1 MKLPIQCWGDDLD
14 DNAAAQAKNIA
25 SLSFAFHHIAMMPD
39 AHVGYGMP
47 IGGVLATTDAIIPNA
62 VGVDIGCGVAAHRT
76 TIKSEYIPDGEL
88 KNVMGKIREKVPVGF
103 LSHKEPKE
111 LPSHLQNEPE
121 IDFAHLDIDGLPI
134 KSIIQKAKYQAG
146 TLGGGN
152 HFIEIQKDEEDFIW
166 VMVHSGSRNVGYTIA
181 NYFNKLAVK
190 LNKKWLIGPALLL
203 NADNN
208 LAYLP
213 ILSQEGYNYIESML
227 YATEFAK
234 FNRYLIMREC
244 ILALQNRND
253 NQFFQFQHYDIC
265 HNYAE
270 LENHFGS
277 NVWVHRKGAIKAR
290 KDDVCIIPGSQGSNS
305 YIGAGLGNPDSFTS
319 CSHGAGRRMGRM
331 EARKSLSIDNE
342 KKILD
347 EMGVIHSIRNQK
359 DLDEAP
365 SAYKD
370 IDKVMEA
377 QKDLVRIVHKLT
389 PIAVIKG

>member
-1 MKLPIQCWGDDLD
+1 MKLPIQCWGDALD
-14 DNAAAQAKNIA
+14 DNAAAQAENIA
-25 SLSFAFHHIAMMPD
+25 SLPFAFHHIAMMPD

-47 IGGVLATTDAIIPNA
+47 IGGVLATRDAIIPNA
-62 VGVDIGCGVAAHRT
+62 VGVDIGCGMAAHRT

-121 IDFAHLDIDGLPI
+121 VDFAHLDIDGLSI
-134 KSIIQKAKYQAG
+134 KSIIQKAQYQAG

-152 HFIEIQKDEEDFIW
+152 HFIEIQKDENDYIW

-190 LNKKWLIGPALLL
+190 LNKKWLI
-203 NADNN
+203 NTDNE

-213 ILSQEGYNYIESML
+213 LCTTEAKDYLIAMK
-227 YATEFAK
+227 YATEFAT

-244 ILALQNRND
+244 IAALQNKKID
-253 NQFFQFQHYDIC
+253 QYFVFQHYDIC
-265 HNYAE
+265 HNYVE

-331 EARKSLSIDNE
+331 EARKSLNIDNE

-347 EMGVIHSIRNQK
+347 DMGVVHSIRNQK

-377 QKDLVRIVHKLT
+377 QKDLVTIVHKLT